1 MSSLKKII
9 KSFDQQNELNQKIWG
24 DDGQMKKKV
33 RDRLIEITNEFVDFI
48 DLDIIVSDIIMTGS
62 LANYNWSEYSDV
74 DLHLIVDF
82 KQFSE
87 TILPLYED
95 LFKLKKTIFNE
106 KHNITIYGYDVELY
120 VQNEQESHFSSGIYS
135 VLNDEWIN
143 KPTRKSTKIDTTLIE
158 NKVQQW
164 MKSIDN
170 LLENLKGESIDV
182 INQYMKKFKEKL
194 KKYRSSGLEKGGENS
209 DENLVFKSL
218 RRNGYIQKLFDFEN
232 RLIDKK
238 LSINEAEKS
247 DKVETD
253 IEKFYKTL
261 ELIDTPISQQNKG
274 EYSFEKNV
282 ETIQIALSLLGY
294 ELPRFG
300 VDGKYGPETGSA
312 VEKFK
317 QENLKSIKKK
327 DDELVDLD
335 KKNKVLPP
343 VNMSNITSKFG
354 SRWGRQHSGVD
365 IGVPSGTEIKSPADG
380 EVINADFR
388 SGACGG
394 TIFIKHGDNIKTR
407 YCHCKRID
415 VSKGDIVKQGE
426 IIGLTGGGSND
437 KGKGNSQGP
446 HLHFETYMS
455 GVVVDPLTIIDK
467 KYVGSLQSSDVV
479 SSVATPEMIKVI
491 IEKLKEKNI
500 KPEDIKKFTTL
511 GSIDLSTVELGTDKK
526 FYEEILKGVGAPI
539 TDENLKF
546 LYSWRKAE
554 GGKATNNPFNTTQKL
569 SKDKGISNYN
579 SVGVKNYSTPQFGL
593 EATIRT
599 LLNGRY
605 SCIIDGLRNDIGAE
619 KISQC
624 SSLKT
629 WGTGDLVYKVI
640 RSGKIT
646 PPPIYS

>member
-143 KPTRKSTKIDTTLIE
+143 KPTRKSTKIDTALIE

-253 IEKFYKTL
+253 
-261 ELIDTPISQQNKG
+261 
-274 EYSFEKNV
+274 
-282 ETIQIALSLLGY
+282 
-294 ELPRFG
+294 
-300 VDGKYGPETGSA
+300 
-312 VEKFK
+312 
-317 QENLKSIKKK
+317 
-327 DDELVDLD
+327 
-335 KKNKVLPP
+335 
-343 VNMSNITSKFG
+343 
-354 SRWGRQHSGVD
+354 
-365 IGVPSGTEIKSPADG
+365 
-380 EVINADFR
+380 
-388 SGACGG
+388 
-394 TIFIKHGDNIKTR
+394 
-407 YCHCKRID
+407 
-415 VSKGDIVKQGE
+415 
-426 IIGLTGGGSND
+426 
-437 KGKGNSQGP
+437 
-446 HLHFETYMS
+446 
-455 GVVVDPLTIIDK
+455 
-467 KYVGSLQSSDVV
+467 
-479 SSVATPEMIKVI
+479 
-491 IEKLKEKNI
+491 
-500 KPEDIKKFTTL
+500 
-511 GSIDLSTVELGTDKK
+511 
-526 FYEEILKGVGAPI
+526 
-539 TDENLKF
+539 
-546 LYSWRKAE
+546 
-554 GGKATNNPFNTTQKL
+554 
-569 SKDKGISNYN
+569 
-579 SVGVKNYSTPQFGL
+579 
-593 EATIRT
+593 
-599 LLNGRY
+599 
-605 SCIIDGLRNDIGAE
+605 
-619 KISQC
+619 
-624 SSLKT
+624 
-629 WGTGDLVYKVI
+629 
-640 RSGKIT
+640 
-646 PPPIYS
+646 